1 MGLMF
6 FILNYGRQAAQI
18 YAQRA
23 FCFFTIFS
31 RMEVLYVK
39 IKFKLPRF
47 KRERKQAKQ
56 IKKNLNVKSSL
67 KTRLAAFF
75 VLMAIIPLLV
85 MGFIVNQIS
94 GNSVTNEIQDKATI
108 IVDNLNNNIDLFI
121 EQNKN
126 LVAFVATT
134 KTLRSLQR
142 DEISPFLYDVAQ
154 QNPQILRIYVANIE
168 EQGVFAVPFAS
179 FSDDYDVSKE
189 DWYIGALEAKGSY
202 ISNVRVDPMS
212 GNSIISISNIIL
224 SDTGE
229 PIGVI
234 SADISLV
241 SLTRIVMN
249 LKVGDEGFAFIT
261 DKDGSVIAHK
271 DYKIVK
277 SQENYSN
284 FDFVK
289 KALSGEK
296 DFTTYKDAEGKEQ
309 FVAFGRYNLLGWGIF
324 VQQPV
329 VEAFSSVRAITTTVM
344 YISIIVALISLA
356 ISMFLGQ
363 ITIKPIR
370 RLLEVT
376 ESVAG
381 NDLTGVVE
389 LKDKTEIGTL
399 AASFNT
405 MTSNLRELVK
415 EVIQAAENMSASA
428 EELAS
433 GSEQSTL
440 SAQQVADAIE
450 QIAQGAND
458 QAKKLEEISQVVD
471 QLVISNGKVEENA
484 GSTASSAKQ
493 MTQRAKESQQNIRL
507 SKDKMDSIRISVDN
521 SNSILEELDEKLRE
535 IGNITGIISE
545 IVDQTNLL
553 ALNASIEAARAG
565 EHGRGFAVVA
575 DEVRKLAE
583 QSGEAAKQISKIVKD
598 IQTNSQVAVNS
609 MAESIKEVEEGQG
622 LIQDINK
629 QIDTLMSEIDMVAKR
644 SQNISGELSEQY
656 SHIDNIVRMVQDI
669 SSISQETAA
678 GTQEVSAS
686 TEEQTATM
694 ESISSSAQELAKL
707 AENLSML
714 VNKFKV

>member
-1 MGLMF
+1 
-6 FILNYGRQAAQI
+6 
-18 YAQRA
+18 
-23 FCFFTIFS
+23 
-31 RMEVLYVK
+31 MEVFYVK
-39 IKFKLPRF
+39 IKFKLPKL
-47 KRERKQAKQ
+47 KREKRQAKKQ
-56 IKKNLNVKSSL
+56 TKKNLNVKSSL

-85 MGFIVNQIS
+85 MGVIVNRIS

-108 IVDNLNNNIDLFI
+108 IVNNLNNNIDLFI

-126 LVAFVATT
+126 LIAFVATT
-134 KTLRSLQR
+134 DTLRSMKQE
-142 DEISPFLYDVAQ
+142 DISPFLYDVAQ
-154 QNPQILRIYVANIE
+154 QNPQILRIYVANIKD
-168 EQGVFAVPFAS
+168 QSVFAVPFAS
-179 FSDDYDVSKE
+179 FPDDYNVSNE
-189 DWYIGALEAKGSY
+189 DWYAGAVAAKGSY
-202 ISNVRVDPMS
+202 ISNVRVDSMS
-212 GNSIISISNIIL
+212 GNSIISISNVVL

-234 SADISLV
+234 SADVSLV

-249 LKVGDEGFAFIT
+249 MKVGEEGFAFIT
-261 DKDGSVIAHK
+261 DKDGQVIAHK

-277 SQENYSN
+277 AQENYSG

-289 KALSGEK
+289 QALSGEK
-296 DFTTYKDAEGKEQ
+296 AFTTYKDTEGKEQ

-329 VEAFSSVRAITTTVM
+329 HEAFNSVDAITRTVIG
-344 YISIIVALISLA
+344 ISIIVALVSLA
-356 ISMFLGQ
+356 LSMFLGQ
-363 ITIKPIR
+363 ITVKPVR
-370 RLLEVT
+370 SLLEVT
-376 ESVAG
+376 ERVAN
-381 NDLTGVVE
+381 NDLTGVLE
-389 LKDKTEIGTL
+389 LKDKTEIGAL

-405 MTSNLRELVK
+405 MTSNLRQLVQ
-415 EVIQAAENMSASA
+415 EVIQAAENLSASA

-484 GSTASSAKQ
+484 GSTASSAQQ

-583 QSGEAAKQISKIVKD
+583 QSGEAAKQISNIVKD

-656 SHIDNIVRMVQDI
+656 NHIDNIVRMVQDI

-678 GTQEVSAS
+678 GTEEVSAS